1 MEAHQTTRNVS
12 RRTDILLVHPKS
24 KSQTDATGNF
34 EKKERHV
41 RLGQRAARHRVDRR
55 YESPS
60 GGDISATED
69 WQIQIPRTA
78 PSQRDSSV
86 QSSQIGAHV
95 AAAPSVEMHII
106 KPAWLS
112 HSGEQKD
119 FEVYSCHVSSDGKR
133 LATAGGDG
141 HVRIWSTDAIYNAND
156 GSYSKPRQ
164 LCHMSHHL
172 GTIHSVRFSPNGR
185 YLASGADDKL
195 ICVYHLDKGPPAASF
210 GTNEP
215 PPVENW
221 KTYKRLIGHENDV
234 QDLAWSYDSSLLV
247 SVGLDSK
254 VVVWSGHTFE
264 KLKAIPAHQSHVK
277 GITFDPANKFF
288 ATASDDRTIK
298 IFRFTA
304 PAPNATQHDMI
315 NNFVLETTISS
326 PFKSSPLTTYFRRC
340 SWSPDGNHIAAANAV
355 NGPVSSVAIIER
367 TRWDSEINLIGH
379 EAPTEVCMFSPRLF
393 HTVKPESN
401 GAVNGHGGSLV
412 TVIASAGQD
421 KTLSIW
427 NTNTSRPVIILQDLT
442 GKSISD
448 LAWTPDGQTL
458 FASSLDGG
466 IVVVKFDEGEL
477 GWVAQTEE
485 NVKALQKYGA
495 SRKGMGIAE
504 DVDGLMLETHSK
516 AGESKAAESRM
527 GALMGDFQSDTK
539 ESTPATN
546 GTKSVAPSTK
556 PASTTND
563 EPDAEKEKDKD
574 KDKKT
579 EETDKLAERVR
590 ELKSRVTVGK
600 DGKKRVAP
608 LLVSSSGTGQSSLP
622 QTQLVGST
630 TTKSTQND
638 APQTMLDLTKPFD
651 GLPKG
656 GIASM
661 LLGNKRKS
669 VMGDA
674 EDEEEPTSKRAATGP
689 TPVVADGPNGVEP
702 VTLAPVQNGVV
713 PTPEFLRPA
722 VLNPAI
728 SFAQVRLAVP
738 KVRAHILR
746 PLERGVLQADSSL
759 DDASKAPENIILE
772 AKNDAN
778 PRDPSH
784 VIVTKRGALIWQEF
798 LPRAVLLVT
807 ANKNFWAVA
816 CEDGSLHVWSPAGR
830 RLLNPM
836 ILESQPV
843 ILECRDRW
851 LLCITAV
858 GLAHVWDLKKQ
869 SSPHPPVSLG
879 PILDIATTSLNQ
891 HTATSGLGVTSAHL
905 NTTGHVV
912 VTLTNGDGFFYA
924 REMHI
929 WQRLSES
936 WWAVGSQYWNS
947 NDSSISAL
955 QSTAVGPTDNKDKT
969 PSGVTVSSGIIP
981 FLERHT
987 TNEFLLKGRAYAL
1000 QRIIKTAIQRRE
1012 AEDLESTVSIAHLE
1026 NRIAGA
1032 MQLGAKDE
1040 FRLYLFMYAKRLGA
1054 EGAKTKVEELLN
1066 SLMGGILQE
1075 TTSDGDED
1083 RGWYGKGDEIC
1094 GWDRKELLK
1103 GVVLILGKYREL
1115 QRLTSQ
1121 YARVLDLSLED
1132 GSVDV
1137 ESMDVET

>member
-1 MEAHQTTRNVS
+1 M
-12 RRTDILLVHPKS
+12 LL
-24 KSQTDATGNF
+24 
-34 EKKERHV
+34 
-41 RLGQRAARHRVDRR
+41 
-55 YESPS
+55 
-60 GGDISATED
+60 
-69 WQIQIPRTA
+69 
-78 PSQRDSSV
+78 
-86 QSSQIGAHV
+86 
-95 AAAPSVEMHII
+95 I
-106 KPAWLS
+106 KPSWLS

-119 FEVYSCHVSSDGKR
+119 FEVYSCHISPDGKR

-141 HVRIWSTDAIYNAND
+141 HVRIWSTEAIYNSRD
-156 GSYSKPRQ
+156 PSYTKPRQ

-172 GTIHSVRFSPNGR
+172 GTIHSVRFSPNGK

-195 ICVYHLDKGPPAASF
+195 ICVYHLDKGPPPATF
-210 GTNEP
+210 GADEP

-234 QDLAWSYDSSLLV
+234 QDLAWSYDSSILA

-254 VVVWSGHTFE
+254 VVVWSGYTFE
-264 KLKAIPAHQSHVK
+264 KLKALPAHQSHVK

-298 IFRFTA
+298 IFRFTS
-304 PAPNATQHDMI
+304 PAPNSTQHDMI

-393 HTVKPESN
+393 HTVKPGDESTEN
-401 GAVNGHGGSLV
+401 GDSGQLV

-427 NTNTSRPVIILQDLT
+427 NTNTSRPVVILQDLA

-448 LAWTPDGQTL
+448 LSWTPDGQTI
-458 FASSLDGG
+458 FAASLDGS
-466 IVVVKFDEGEL
+466 IVVAKFEEGEL
-477 GWVAQTEE
+477 GWVAREEE
-485 NVKALQKYGA
+485 NDRALQKYGA

-504 DVDGLMLETHSK
+504 DVDGLLLENHSK
-516 AGESKAAESRM
+516 TGESQALQSRM
-527 GALMGDFQSDTK
+527 GELMGDAPTDK
-539 ESTPATN
+539 ENATAATPETN
-546 GTKSVAPSTK
+546 GTK
-556 PASTTND
+556 
-563 EPDAEKEKDKD
+563 PDDSKEKPQTNGDSQ
-574 KDKKT
+574 DKK
-579 EETDKLAERVR
+579 EETAEDKTATRVN
-590 ELKSRVTVGK
+590 ELKSRVTIGK

-608 LLVSSSGTGQSSLP
+608 LLVSSSGSGQSSLP
-622 QTQLVGST
+622 QTQLIGSS
-630 TTKSTQND
+630 KAAQSE
-638 APQTMLDLTKPFD
+638 APLTVLDLSSPFD

-669 VMGDA
+669 IGVEA
-674 EDEEEPTSKRAATGP
+674 EEGEEPVAKRPASGP
-689 TPVVADGPNGVEP
+689 TAIMSNGPDGVEP
-702 VTLAPVQNGVV
+702 ATLKAAENGII

-722 VLNPAI
+722 VLNPSI
-728 SFAQVRLAVP
+728 SVAQVRLAVP
-738 KVRAHILR
+738 RIRAHILR
-746 PLERGVLQADSSL
+746 PLERGVLGAELSSDST
-759 DDASKAPENIILE
+759 SKAPENLILE

-784 VIVTKRGALIWQEF
+784 VLVTKRGTLIWQEF
-798 LPRAVLLVT
+798 LPRAVILVT

-816 CEDGSLHVWSPAGR
+816 CEDGSIHVWTPAGR
-830 RLLNPM
+830 RLLNPI

-843 ILECRDRW
+843 IFECRDHW

-858 GLAHVWDLKKQ
+858 GIAHVWDLKTQ

-879 PILDIATTSLNQ
+879 PILDVATTSLSQ
-891 HTATSGLGVTSAHL
+891 HSATQGPGVTSAHL
-905 NTTGHVV
+905 NSTGHVV
-912 VTLTNGDGFFYA
+912 VTLTNGDGYYYS
-924 REMHI
+924 REMYT
-929 WQRLSES
+929 WQRLSEA

-955 QSTAVGPTDNKDKT
+955 QSTAVGPKAKNGKDKDGKPET
-969 PSGVTVSSGIIP
+969 VDVSSGIIP

-1000 QRIIKTAIQRRE
+1000 QRIIKTVIQRKE
-1012 AEDLESTVSIAHLE
+1012 AEDLENVVSIAHLE

-1032 MQLGAKDE
+1032 MQLGAREE
-1040 FRLYLFMYAKRLGA
+1040 FRLYLYMYAKRLGA
-1054 EGAKTKVEELLN
+1054 EGAHGKVEELLN
-1066 SLMGGILQE
+1066 ALIGGILQE
-1075 TTSDGDED
+1075 SNESEEG
-1083 RGWYGKGDEIC
+1083 RGWYSKKDELC

-1103 GVVLILGKYREL
+1103 GVILMLGMSPLHWKPNLHYYRANWSQENTESCSDSRDRMSNSWISTLGKTL
-1115 QRLTSQ
+1115 PTVIPWRLKL
-1121 YARVLDLSLED
+1121 RVSSSKLPK
-1132 GSVDV
+1132 
-1137 ESMDVET
+1137 